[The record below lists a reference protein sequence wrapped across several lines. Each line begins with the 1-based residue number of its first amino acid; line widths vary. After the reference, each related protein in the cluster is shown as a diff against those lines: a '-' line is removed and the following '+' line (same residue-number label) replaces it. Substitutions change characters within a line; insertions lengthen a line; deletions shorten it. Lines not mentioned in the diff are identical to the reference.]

1 MIYEEV
7 LLLGTGGQGVVLL
20 GRLIGQAA
28 TAAGYFS
35 TQKASYS
42 SAVRG
47 DMPVSSGIVISEKPI
62 RYPFVSHADVFIAMN
77 GTGIE
82 TYEKYLDNLS
92 LFLYDPINVSK
103 TYIPKPIPVPATETA
118 RKLGNPLVANTVMLG
133 AFAHVTPF
141 ILTDV
146 FIDTLKNFIRKRHLE
161 VNLKAFEAGRH
172 LMQA

>member
-1 MIYEEV
+1 MINEEV
-7 LLLGTGGQGVVLL
+7 LLLGTGGQGVVLF

-35 TQKASYS
+35 TQKATYS

-47 DMPVSSGIVISEKPI
+47 DMPVSSSIIISEKPI
-62 RYPFVSHADVFIAMN
+62 RYPFVRHADIFIAMN

-92 LFLYDPINVSK
+92 LFLYDPLNVSK
-103 TYIPKPIPVPATETA
+103 TYNPKPIPVPATETA
-118 RKLGNPLVANTVMLG
+118 RKLGNSLVANTVMLG

-141 ILTDV
+141 ILPDV
-146 FIDTLKNFIRKRHLE
+146 FIDTLKKNIRERHFE
-161 VNLKAFEAGRH
+161 VNLKAFEAGLH
-172 LMQA
+172 LMQT